1 MVTGP
6 VYTEF
11 LEKGILPMKYG
22 KLTAALAGAT
32 LAITPLAVQAQTRD
46 AAPVENEDSL
56 GGGGAIAGVVAAA
69 LVGLVVVAVVTSS
82 DRDIN
87 EPPLSA

>member
-1 MVTGP
+1 
-6 VYTEF
+6 
-11 LEKGILPMKYG
+11 MKYG

-46 AAPVENEDSL
+46 AAPAENEDSL
-56 GGGGAIAGVVAAA
+56 AGGGAIAGIAAAA
-69 LVGLVVVAVVTSS
+69 LVGLVVVAVVTSD

>member
-1 MVTGP
+1 
-6 VYTEF
+6 
-11 LEKGILPMKYG
+11 MKYG

-56 GGGGAIAGVVAAA
+56 AGSGVIAG
-69 LVGLVVVAVVTSS
+69 LVGVALIGLIATAVITSS